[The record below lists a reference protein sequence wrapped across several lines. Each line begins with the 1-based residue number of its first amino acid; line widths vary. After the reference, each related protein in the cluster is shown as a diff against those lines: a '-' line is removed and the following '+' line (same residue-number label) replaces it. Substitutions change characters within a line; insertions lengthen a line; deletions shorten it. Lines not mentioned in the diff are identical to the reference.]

1 MTFRSCVSSK
11 CDQAENGEDVLGRQ
25 KSWIP
30 ACFGGCSLLLESKFR
45 RSSLSRQ
52 AMPWREMEEKKE
64 EEEEEKVGSPGG
76 KLEISEARSRLRIY
90 EDAVPGKRVQK
101 WEEEEEEAK
110 EWRMDQV
117 LSPSFAV

>member
-1 MTFRSCVSSK
+1 MAFRSCVSSK
-11 CDQAENGEDVLGRQ
+11 CDQAKNGEDVLGHQ

-30 ACFGGCSLLLESKFR
+30 ACFGGCSVLVESKFR

-52 AMPWREMEEKKE
+52 TMPWRETGEKKE
-64 EEEEEKVGSPGG
+64 EQEENVGSPGG
-76 KLEISEARSRLRIY
+76 KLEMSEARSRLRIY
-90 EDAVPGKRVQK
+90 EDAVPGKGVQK